1 MPTIH
6 IIIKGKVQGVFYR
19 VTAKKAADNLGINGW
34 IKNTKSGN
42 VELKASGEKEALDK
56 LVEWCRMG
64 PREAVVTK
72 VEVTAVNEEAFDSF
86 SILR

>member
-6 IIIKGKVQGVFYR
+6 IIIKGKVQDVFYR

-64 PREAVVTK
+64 PAEAVVTE
-72 VEVTAVNEEAFDSF
+72 VVVTAIDKEAFDSF
-86 SILR
+86 SILH